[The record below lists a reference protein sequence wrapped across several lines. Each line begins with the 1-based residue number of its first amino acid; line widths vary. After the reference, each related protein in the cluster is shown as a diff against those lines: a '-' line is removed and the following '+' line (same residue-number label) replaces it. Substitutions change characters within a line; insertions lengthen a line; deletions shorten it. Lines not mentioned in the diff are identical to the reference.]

1 MAIQLILFNNQT
13 FKDANYKEEENK
25 PLNKITSKVTRSRAI
40 FWKNF
45 KPFMKYCNHDKFQG
59 LSAVLKILQLQGEG
73 IYLTSLLLRKI
84 KDLG

>member
-40 FWKNF
+40 F
-45 KPFMKYCNHDKFQG
+45 
-59 LSAVLKILQLQGEG
+59 
-73 IYLTSLLLRKI
+73 
-84 KDLG
+84 